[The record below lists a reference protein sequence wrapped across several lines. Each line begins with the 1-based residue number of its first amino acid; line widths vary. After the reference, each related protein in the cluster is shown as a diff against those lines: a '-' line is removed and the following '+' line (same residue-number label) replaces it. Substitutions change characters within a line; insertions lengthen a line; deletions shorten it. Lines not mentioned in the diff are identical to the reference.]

1 MIDQRNDVKSAKVG
15 LLTLSFQPYVFLVLL
30 VSVLLFPKG
39 AFAECKELKIVEY
52 EDRVEAICV
61 GEPLTEAQ
69 KKAYQE
75 EERRQEAAAQ
85 RQILDEQRRQREADA
100 ANKAKEAAKAA
111 GESKKRITQPVVPQK
126 PVIKNTINPNKF

>member
-1 MIDQRNDVKSAKVG
+1 MIDQRNDDNSGNIG
-15 LLTLSFQPYVFLVLL
+15 LLTSSFQPYVFLVLL
-30 VSVLLFPKG
+30 VYVLLLPQG

-69 KKAYQE
+69 QKAYQE
-75 EERRQEAAAQ
+75 EEKRQEAAAQ
-85 RQILDEQRRQREADA
+85 RQRLEEQRRQREADA

-111 GESKKRITQPVVPQK
+111 GESKKRITQPVTPQK